1 MKKMTPL
8 QLDALRE
15 LSMIGSGNTASGLS
29 SLLGK
34 RISLSVPKVQLLP
47 FNEVADY
54 LGGAEQTVSA
64 IIFKLLG
71 DIEGSIVLM
80 FSQETAAQLL
90 NLMLGRQQP
99 LLRTFNEYEESALME
114 LGNISTGTYLTS
126 LSEVTKLKLT
136 HSIPALAVDML
147 GAALDEVMIS
157 QAEEADQAVIIETE
171 FSVGGEKVTGNILFV
186 PNSAGMQKIL
196 SNLGVRTPLF

>member
-1 MKKMTPL
+1 
-8 QLDALRE
+8 
-15 LSMIGSGNTASGLS
+15 MIGSGNTASGLS

-34 RISLSVPKVQLLP
+34 KISLSVPKVQLLP

-71 DIEGSIVLM
+71 DIEGSIVLL
-80 FSQETAAQLL
+80 FSQETSAQLL

-171 FSVGGEKVTGNILFV
+171 FSIGGEKVTGHILFV

-196 SNLGVRTPLF
+196 SNLGVGTPIS